1 MKSIIALTCAGWLAV
16 PGAQPSNTSPLAFGM
31 TPQDVA
37 SSLGTPLA
45 YVSKRRDA
53 EIYYAERPAGVP
65 GFYRVDKRLYLQFRK
80 GCLTGWK
87 SDWRMPAPGLL

>member
-1 MKSIIALTCAGWLAV
+1 MNSIIALTCAGWLAV

-31 TPQDVA
+31 TPHDVA
-37 SSLGTPLA
+37 IALGATLA
-45 YVSKRRDA
+45 SVSKRRDA
-53 EIYYAERPAGVP
+53 EIYYVERPAGVP

-87 SDWRMPAPGLL
+87 SDWRMAPRGLL

>member
-16 PGAQPSNTSPLAFGM
+16 PGAHPSNTAPLAFGM

-37 SSLGTPLA
+37 TVLGTPLA
-45 YVSKRRDA
+45 YVSGRRDS
-53 EIYYAERPAGVP
+53 EIYYAVRSAGIP
-65 GFYRVDKRLYLQFRK
+65 GFFAVDKRLYLQFRK

-87 SDWRMPAPGLL
+87 PDWRMPPNPLL